1 MNFYIGSDHA
11 GYDQKK
17 ELIELL
23 RKDFPNLNVID
34 LGPESSDSV
43 EYSRYGINVGCK
55 VAADKNSFGCVI
67 CGTGIG
73 ISISANK
80 VKGVRAALVYD
91 PEIAKVTRLHNN
103 ANIIALGARINDT
116 QRNYEIIKNFL
127 TTDFEGER
135 HLSRL
140 KIIEDYEKGEC

>member
-17 ELIELL
+17 ELIELMK
-23 RKDFPNLNVID
+23 KDFPQLNVID
-34 LGPESSDSV
+34 LGPDSSDSV
-43 EYSRYGINVGCK
+43 EYSRYGIEVGKNVAK
-55 VAADKNSFGCVI
+55 DKESFGCVI

-80 VKGVRAALVYD
+80 VKGIRAALVYD
-91 PEIAKVTRLHNN
+91 PEIAKVTRMHNN
-103 ANIIALGARINDT
+103 ANIIALGARVNDLET
-116 QRNYEIIKNFL
+116 NYAIIKNFL
-127 TTDFEGER
+127 ATEFEGDR

-140 KIIEDYEKGEC
+140 KIIEDYENGEC